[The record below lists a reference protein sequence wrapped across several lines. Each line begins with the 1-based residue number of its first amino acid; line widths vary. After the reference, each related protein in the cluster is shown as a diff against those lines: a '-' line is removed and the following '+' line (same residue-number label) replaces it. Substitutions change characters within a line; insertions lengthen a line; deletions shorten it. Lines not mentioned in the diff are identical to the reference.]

1 MDERIYK
8 KKQEFLDKMS
18 KIDIKPYLFTK
29 NNMSYL
35 PWSRCEELL
44 KLNAPDAVITEITFP
59 TEKIITAS
67 VKETKEGKEFAS
79 HVTTVQM
86 PYFTDGKTAFVKVR
100 LEIPSVEIVCETTLP
115 IMDFKNQSIPI
126 EKITMNDVNKSLKR
140 CMVKCVAEG
149 TLLGIGLWHKIETS
163 ESAAIENVKNAEKA
177 NTAIETFKAKIAEGY
192 DRDKLASFLRENY
205 GTSNPNTIK
214 DADELNRLKVDLDN
228 LNPDDFKTT
237 KKTKESK
244 Q

>member
-1 MDERIYK
+1 MNEQIFK
-8 KKQEFLDKMS
+8 KRREFLEKMS
-18 KIDIKPYLFTK
+18 KIDVKPYLFTK
-29 NNMSYL
+29 GNQSYL

-59 TEKIITAS
+59 TDKFITAPI
-67 VKETKEGKEFAS
+67 KEAKEGKEYAS
-79 HVTTVQM
+79 HVTTAQM
-86 PYFTDGKTAFVKVR
+86 PYFTDGKTAFVKIR

-126 EKITMNDVNKSLKR
+126 DKITMNDVNKSLKR

-149 TLLGIGLWHKIETS
+149 TLLGIGLWHKEETS
-163 ESAAIENVKNAEKA
+163 ESAAIENVKKAEKA
-177 NTAIETFKAKIAEGY
+177 NTAIEAFKSKIAEGY
-192 DRDKLASFLRENY
+192 DRDKLASWLKANF
-205 GTSNPNTIK
+205 GTNNPNTIK
-214 DADELNRLKVDLDN
+214 DIDELNRLKEALDN

-244 Q
+244 

>member
-1 MDERIYK
+1 MDEKLYK

-18 KIDIKPYLFTK
+18 KIDVQPYLFVK
-29 NNMSYL
+29 NGQKYL

-44 KLNAPDAVITEITFP
+44 KLNAPDAILTEITFP
-59 TEKIITAS
+59 TDKIITAPI
-67 VKETKEGKEFAS
+67 KEAKEGKEYAS
-79 HVTTVQM
+79 HVTTAQM
-86 PYFTDGKTAFVKVR
+86 PYFTDGKTAFVKIR

-126 EKITMNDVNKSLKR
+126 DKITMNDVNKSLKR

-149 TLLGIGLWHKIETS
+149 TLLGIGLWHKEETS
-163 ESAAIENVKNAEKA
+163 ESAAIENVKKAEKA
-177 NTAIETFKAKIAEGY
+177 NTAIEAFKSKIAEGY
-192 DRDKLASFLRENY
+192 DRDKLASWLKANF
-205 GTSNPNTIK
+205 GTNNPNTIK
-214 DADELNRLKVDLDN
+214 DIDELNRLKEALDN

-244 Q
+244 